1 MEIKRGMMIRGS
13 KRERKRGSKEESERG
28 RERKMYRD
36 PV

>member
-1 MEIKRGMMIRGS
+1 MENKRGKMIRGT